1 MELLKGPRKK
11 IMNLVDSDS
20 FVTCVFLRNQRQ
32 QNTQGSYII
41 LLYEYGILFSYY
53 GILSENSSSR
63 SRGTDFHSI
72 PS

>member
-32 QNTQGSYII
+32 QKTQGSYII

-53 GILSENSSSR
+53 GILSENSPSR